1 MRSDRN
7 PYFILRKSK
16 NAHVQHWLHEAAHM
30 TIPQIEQTDV
40 KPDLKK
46 AMLFVATFGA
56 QTRSAHTAEIMADLM
71 TKNHE
76 CVRPSQWELWQYDQ
90 ESFPIKCKGNNW
102 IILNTPFVFL
112 KDQHRAFVGHVWVN
126 LKDSE
131 NQQLM
136 NGAQQIGMGDHSVYN
151 KITNQLIQK
160 RHST

>member
-1 MRSDRN
+1 M
-7 PYFILRKSK
+7 
-16 NAHVQHWLHEAAHM
+16 QHWLREAVHM

-46 AMLFVATFGA
+46 AMQFVVTFGTP
-56 QTRSAHTAEIMADLM
+56 TRSAHTAEILADLM
-71 TKNHE
+71 TQQHVPAAGRM
-76 CVRPSQWELWQYDQ
+76 CELWQYDQ
-90 ESFPIKCKGNNW
+90 ESFPIKCKGSNW

-112 KDQHRAFVGHVWVN
+112 KDQHQAFVGHVWVN

-131 NQQLM
+131 NQQLIK
-136 NGAQQIGMGDHSVYN
+136 GAQQIGMGDHSVYN